1 LKISD
6 DDARS
11 LVSSYS
17 EAEHGEVYYQL
28 WFDYSWIPFSKED
41 FEGAKEVVVSDPEV
55 DFRAG
60 DLILIPTYRGH
71 FLLRVESQIEDLF
84 PLCV

>member
-1 LKISD
+1 MVDRVSD

-17 EAEHGEVYYQL
+17 EAEHGEIYYQL

-41 FEGAKEVVVSDPEV
+41 FEDAKEVVVSDPEV

-71 FLLRVESQIEDLF
+71 FLLRVESQIEDL
-84 PLCV
+84 